1 MKFTTTFLA
10 LFAAVAVLDQADAR
24 VGGDRDL
31 VGRNKKYT
39 VYFANSC
46 NKKVDVTANSHS
58 EVIPPN
64 NCHVFNGGKQY
75 YDSFSYKE
83 SGSGEK
89 GGQVS
94 CKNVG
99 SSNNDKC
106 NLIIAMIDT
115 EVIPR
120 TSTYKPALAFLLID
134 VVNLPRP
141 NPLLLLRFLRLSASV
156 IVARESH
163 VEIRVVADNTTCTKP
178 RGTACW
184 VKEKCTKFCDA
195 GQACGNSCISKKN
208 TCSKTPDEGFACN
221 TEDY

>member
-1 MKFTTTFLA
+1 MKFTTTTFLA
-10 LFAAVAVLDQADAR
+10 LFAAVAASTFSSQVDAR

-31 VGRNKKYT
+31 VGRNEKYT

-46 NKKVDVTANSHS
+46 SKKVDVTANSHS

-75 YDSFSYKE
+75 YDTFSYKE
-83 SGSGEK
+83 SGSGER

-106 NLIIAMIDT
+106 NLMGMP
-115 EVIPR
+115 ENSCVPEN
-120 TSTYKPALAFLLID
+120 TSCVKKT
-134 VVNLPRP
+134 
-141 NPLLLLRFLRLSASV
+141 
-156 IVARESH
+156 
-163 VEIRVVADNTTCTKP
+163 
-178 RGTACW
+178 RGSACW

-195 GQACGNSCISKKN
+195 GQACGNSCISKN
-208 TCSKTPDEGFACN
+208 DTCSKTPDEGFACN
-221 TEDY
+221 KEDY

>member
-10 LFAAVAVLDQADAR
+10 LFAAVAASTFSSQVDAR

-31 VGRNKKYT
+31 VGRNEKYT

-46 NKKVDVTANSHS
+46 SKKVDVTANSHS

-75 YDSFSYKE
+75 YDTFSYKE

-106 NLIIAMIDT
+106 NLRGMPENAC
-115 EVIPR
+115 VIPIDR
-120 TSTYKPALAFLLID
+120 CGGPAPTEPPTSAPIPEPKCKHHCSKGKPCGNSCI
-134 VVNLPRP
+134 P
-141 NPLLLLRFLRLSASV
+141 
-156 IVARESH
+156 E
-163 VEIRVVADNTTCTKP
+163 NTSCVKKT
-178 RGTACW
+178 RGSACW

-195 GQACGNSCISKKN
+195 GQACGNSCISKN
-208 TCSKTPDEGFACN
+208 DTCSKTPDEGFACN
-221 TEDY
+221 KEDY